1 MPAARFL
8 ASRLAEDRPDSTL
21 APHADVLHPPP
32 GAHALQLH
40 ERETFLGD
48 VLARYVGA
56 GLGAGD
62 ASVVIATP
70 AHRACLVEILQGRS
84 FDVPLL
90 CAQGRLV
97 LLDAQ
102 ATLDLLL
109 LGGTFDRERCV
120 ATLSPILAAAKRAA
134 QPCGS
139 VRAFGEMMM
148 LLRMD
153 GREQVALALEQ
164 TWEHL
169 ARELG
174 FSILCAYPA
183 DAFQRHEDEA
193 FFLEVARAHS
203 GVFPSESYAMR
214 GGIAQRLRSI
224 AHLQQRAGAMETEL
238 ERRREIE
245 SRLQERND
253 TLRALVAAA
262 PLPIVV
268 IDLDTTVR
276 LWNPAAERLFGWSA
290 AEAMGGLLPIVPAE
304 RLDECSCVRDA
315 VGRGE
320 SVHGIETV
328 RLRRDGTAV
337 DVAISAAPLADASGT
352 VQRLVLL
359 FEDRTERN
367 AAERDRQRLLD
378 TERTAREQAERATR
392 SRDEFLAMLGHE
404 LRNPLSAVR
413 SAISVASLD
422 GERRHRALEI
432 ATRQSET
439 LRRLVDD
446 LLDAARITRGKV
458 TLKKRPVPFATLV
471 ARAVDATRPLV
482 AERGQVL
489 FVSPPPT
496 DALVE
501 ADELRFE
508 QVLTNVISNATRYT
522 EPGGRIEVVATIE
535 GADAVCR
542 VRDDGIGIAH
552 ESQATIFDLFVQA
565 GRGLDRVQGGLG
577 IGLTLARTLIELHG
591 GSIALHSDG
600 IGKGAEF
607 TLRLPLVTQPSA
619 ADRPEECAAADA
631 TAGARVLLVEDNP
644 DTADSMVLL
653 LEMLGHRVDLAPDGA
668 SALALACTRLP
679 EVMLVDIG
687 LPDIDGY
694 EVARRVRANASLASV
709 LLVALTGYGQR
720 EDRERAFA
728 AGFDHHFVKPVD
740 PDELNAFLVHCRGAR
755 EAGTTA
761 PATAAWPESR
771 GASAPR

>member
-8 ASRLAEDRPDSTL
+8 AARLAEDRQDSAL

-32 GAHALQLH
+32 GAHALQLF
-40 ERETFLGD
+40 ERETFLAD

-62 ASVVIATP
+62 AAVVIATP
-70 AHRACLVEILQGRS
+70 AHRASLAEVLQQRS
-84 FDVPLL
+84 FDVPALR
-90 CAQGRLV
+90 AQGRLV

-102 ATLDLLL
+102 GTLDLLL
-109 LGGTFDRERCV
+109 HDDAFERERFV
-120 ATLSPILAAAKRAA
+120 ATLSPLLAAAKRSV

-139 VRAFGEMMM
+139 VRAFGEMVL
-148 LLRMD
+148 LLRAT
-153 GREQVALALEQ
+153 GRPQTALALEQ
-164 TWEHL
+164 AWELL

-174 FSILCAYPA
+174 FSILCAYPSE
-183 DAFQRHEDEA
+183 AFHRHEDEA
-193 FFLEVARAHS
+193 IFLEVARAHS

-214 GGIAQRLRSI
+214 GGVAERLRSI

-268 IDLDTTVR
+268 TDLDTTVR
-276 LWNPAAERLFGWSA
+276 LWNPAAERLFGWPSA
-290 AEAMGGLLPIVPAE
+290 EVMGKPLPIVPIE
-304 RLDECSCVRDA
+304 RRGECSAVRER

-320 SVHGIETV
+320 SVRAVETV
-328 RLRRDGTAV
+328 RLRRDGSVV
-337 DVAISAAPLADASGT
+337 DVAVSAAPLADAEGN

-367 AAERDRQRLLD
+367 LAERDRQRVFD
-378 TERTAREQAERATR
+378 TERAAREQAERATR
-392 SRDEFLAMLGHE
+392 ARDEFLAMLGHE

-413 SAISVASLD
+413 SAISVARLD
-422 GERRHRALEI
+422 GERRERALEI

-458 TLKKRPVPFATLV
+458 TLKKRPVPFSALV
-471 ARAVDATRPLV
+471 TRAVDATRPLV
-482 AERGQVL
+482 AERGHKLAVALPPAEVL
-489 FVSPPPT
+489 V
-496 DALVE
+496 DV
-501 ADELRFE
+501 DEIRFE
-508 QVLTNVISNATRYT
+508 QVLTNVISNAARYT
-522 EPGGRIEVVATIE
+522 DPGGRIEIVASID

-542 VRDDGIGIAH
+542 VRDDGIGIAPD
-552 ESQATIFDLFVQA
+552 SQATIFDLFVQA

-600 IGKGAEF
+600 IGKGSEF
-607 TLRLPLVTQPSA
+607 ILRLPLPAQPDA
-619 ADRPEECAAADA
+619 GDRPDERATADA
-631 TAGARVLLVEDNP
+631 ATGARVLLVEDNP

-668 SALALACTRLP
+668 SALALAAARIP

-694 EVARRVRANASLASV
+694 EVARRVRANAALASV
-709 LLVALTGYGQR
+709 VLVALTGYGQR

-740 PDELNAFLVHCRGAR
+740 PDELNAFLVRCRSAR
-755 EAGTTA
+755 DAAATDAA
-761 PATAAWPESR
+761 PAVSPLAP
-771 GASAPR
+771 AS

>member
-8 ASRLAEDRPDSTL
+8 ASRLAEDRPDSAL

-32 GAHALQLH
+32 GAHALQMY
-40 ERETFLGD
+40 EREAFLDD

-62 ASVVIATP
+62 AAVVIATP
-70 AHRACLVEILQGRS
+70 ARRAALAEVLHRRS
-84 FDVPLL
+84 FDVPAL

-97 LLDAQ
+97 LLDAR

-109 LGGTFDRERCV
+109 LGGTLDDERFV
-120 ATLSPILAAAKRAA
+120 ATLSPVLGAARRAV
-134 QPCGS
+134 QPGGS
-139 VRAFGEMMM
+139 VRAFGEMVL
-148 LLRMD
+148 LLRAA
-153 GREQVALALEQ
+153 GRDDVALALEQ
-164 TWEHL
+164 AWERL
-169 ARELG
+169 ARDLG
-174 FSILCAYPA
+174 FSILCACPL
-183 DAFQRHEDEA
+183 DAFHRNEDEA
-193 FFLEVARAHS
+193 MFLEVARAHS

-214 GGIAQRLRSI
+214 GGIAERLRSI
-224 AHLQQRAGAMETEL
+224 AHLQQRAGALETEL
-238 ERRREIE
+238 ERRHEIE
-245 SRLQERND
+245 AHLQERND

-290 AEAMGGLLPIVPAE
+290 TEVTGAPLPIVPPE
-304 RLDECSCVRDA
+304 RCHECAVLREA

-320 SVHGIETV
+320 SFHDVETV

-337 DVAISAAPLADASGT
+337 DVAISAAPLADADGN

-367 AAERDRQRLLD
+367 LAERDRQRLFD
-378 TERTAREQAERATR
+378 TERAAREQAERATR
-392 SRDEFLAMLGHE
+392 ARDEFLAMLGHE

-413 SAISVASLD
+413 SAIAVARLD
-422 GERRHRALEI
+422 GERRERALEI

-446 LLDAARITRGKV
+446 LLDAARITRGKI
-458 TLKKRPVPFATLV
+458 TLKKRPVPFAALV
-471 ARAVDATRPLV
+471 ARAVEATRPLV
-482 AERGQVL
+482 AERGHAL
-489 FVSPPPT
+489 LLAPPPA

-501 ADELRFE
+501 VDEIRFE
-508 QVLTNVISNATRYT
+508 QVLTNVISNAARYT
-522 EPGGRIEVVATIE
+522 DPGGRIELIASVD

-542 VRDDGIGIAH
+542 VRDDGIGIPP
-552 ESQATIFDLFVQA
+552 ESQATIFDLFEQA

-607 TLRLPLVTQPSA
+607 TLRLPLLAQAAA
-619 ADRPEECAAADA
+619 ADRPAERAAADA
-631 TAGARVLLVEDNP
+631 PAGTRVLLVEDNP

-653 LEMLGHRVDLAPDGA
+653 LEMLGHRVDLAPDGT
-668 SALALACTRLP
+668 SALALVTARVP

-694 EVARRVRANASLASV
+694 EVARRVRADASLSPV

-740 PDELNAFLVHCRGAR
+740 PDELNAFLIRCRGAR
-755 EAGTTA
+755 DAAAPVVAG
-761 PATAAWPESR
+761 AAWPESR
-771 GASAPR
+771 GTSATR

>member
-8 ASRLAEDRPDSTL
+8 AARLAEDRQDSAL

-32 GAHALQLH
+32 GAHALQLF
-40 ERETFLGD
+40 ERETFLAD

-62 ASVVIATP
+62 AAVVIATP
-70 AHRACLVEILQGRS
+70 AHRASLAEVLQQRS
-84 FDVPLL
+84 FDVPALR
-90 CAQGRLV
+90 AQGRLV

-102 ATLDLLL
+102 GTLDLLL
-109 LGGTFDRERCV
+109 HDDAFERERFV
-120 ATLSPILAAAKRAA
+120 ATLSPLLAAAKRSV

-139 VRAFGEMMM
+139 VRAFGEMVL
-148 LLRMD
+148 LLRAT
-153 GREQVALALEQ
+153 GRPQTALALEQ
-164 TWEHL
+164 AWELL

-174 FSILCAYPA
+174 FSILCAYPSE
-183 DAFQRHEDEA
+183 AFHRHEDEA
-193 FFLEVARAHS
+193 IFLEVARAHS

-214 GGIAQRLRSI
+214 GGVAERLRSI

-268 IDLDTTVR
+268 TDLDTTVR
-276 LWNPAAERLFGWSA
+276 LWNPAAERLFGWPA
-290 AEAMGGLLPIVPAE
+290 AEVTGKLLPIVPTE
-304 RLDECSCVRDA
+304 RRGECSAMRDA

-320 SVHGIETV
+320 SVRAVETV
-328 RLRRDGTAV
+328 RLRRDGSAV
-337 DVAISAAPLADASGT
+337 DVAVSAAPLADAEGN

-367 AAERDRQRLLD
+367 LAERDRQRVFD
-378 TERTAREQAERATR
+378 TERAAREQAERATR
-392 SRDEFLAMLGHE
+392 ARDEFLAMLGHE

-413 SAISVASLD
+413 SAISVARLD
-422 GERRHRALEI
+422 GERRERALEI

-458 TLKKRPVPFATLV
+458 TLKKRPVPFSALV
-471 ARAVDATRPLV
+471 TRAVDATRPLV
-482 AERGQVL
+482 AERGHKLAVALPPAEVL
-489 FVSPPPT
+489 V
-496 DALVE
+496 DV
-501 ADELRFE
+501 DEIRFE
-508 QVLTNVISNATRYT
+508 QVLTNVISNAARYT
-522 EPGGRIEVVATIE
+522 DPGGRIEIVASID

-542 VRDDGIGIAH
+542 VRDDGIGIAP

-600 IGKGAEF
+600 IGKGSEF
-607 TLRLPLVTQPSA
+607 ILRLPLPAQPDA
-619 ADRPEECAAADA
+619 GDRPDERATADA
-631 TAGARVLLVEDNP
+631 ATGARVLLVEDNP

-668 SALALACTRLP
+668 SALALAAARIP
-679 EVMLVDIG
+679 QVMLVDIG

-694 EVARRVRANASLASV
+694 EVARRVRANAALASV
-709 LLVALTGYGQR
+709 VLVALTGYGQR

-740 PDELNAFLVHCRGAR
+740 PDELNAFLVRCRSAR
-755 EAGTTA
+755 DAAATDAA
-761 PATAAWPESR
+761 PAVSPLAP
-771 GASAPR
+771 AS

>member
-8 ASRLAEDRPDSTL
+8 ATRLVEDRTDSPL

-32 GAHALQLH
+32 GAHAVQMYD
-40 ERETFLGD
+40 RDPFLID
-48 VLARYVGA
+48 LVARYVGA

-62 ASVVIATP
+62 AAVVFATP
-70 AHRACLVEILQGRS
+70 AHRASLIEILEMHS
-84 FDVPLL
+84 FDVPAL
-90 CAQGRLV
+90 CARGRLV

-109 LGGTFDRERCV
+109 LGGGLDPERFA
-120 ATLSPILAAAKRAA
+120 ATLSPALAAAKRAA
-134 QPCGS
+134 LPRGS
-139 VRAFGEMMM
+139 VRAYGEVIM
-148 LLRMD
+148 LLHAQGCHD
-153 GREQVALALEQ
+153 AALALEHAW
-164 TWEHL
+164 TRL
-169 ARELG
+169 ARDLG
-174 FSILCAYPA
+174 FSVLCAYPL
-183 DAFQRHEDEA
+183 DAFHRHEDEA
-193 FFLEVARAHS
+193 VFLEVARAHS
-203 GVFPSESYAMR
+203 GVFPAESYAMR
-214 GGIAQRLRSI
+214 GGIAERLRSI

-245 SRLQERND
+245 ARLQERND
-253 TLRALVAAA
+253 TLRALVEAT

-268 IDLDTTVR
+268 TELDATVR

-290 AEAMGGLLPIVPAE
+290 DEVAGRPIPIVPDD
-304 RLDECSCVRDA
+304 RRDECSRVRAA
-315 VGRGE
+315 VGRGD
-320 SVHGIETV
+320 SVHGIESV
-328 RLRRDGTAV
+328 RLRRDGTPI
-337 DVAISAAPLADASGT
+337 DVAISAAPLGDAGGN

-367 AAERDRQRLLD
+367 LAERDRQRLLD
-378 TERTAREQAERATR
+378 TERAAREQAERATR

-413 SAISVASLD
+413 SAISVARLD
-422 GERRHRALEI
+422 GERRERALEI
-432 ATRQSET
+432 ASRQSET

-458 TLKKRPVPFATLV
+458 TLKKRPVSFASLI

-482 AERGQVL
+482 AERGHAL
-489 FVSPPPT
+489 LVSPPPA
-496 DALVE
+496 DATVE
-501 ADELRFE
+501 VDEIRFE

-522 EPGGRIEVVATIE
+522 DPGGRIEVVATVE
-535 GADAVCR
+535 SGDAVCR

-607 TLRLPLVTQPSA
+607 TLRLPLLTQPDA
-619 ADRPEECAAADA
+619 ADSPGERAAAD
-631 TAGARVLLVEDNP
+631 TAIGARVLLVEDNP

-668 SALALACTRLP
+668 SALALAVARVP
-679 EVMLVDIG
+679 QVMLVDIG

-694 EVARRVRANASLASV
+694 EVARRVRADATLGSV
-709 LLVALTGYGQR
+709 VLVALTGYGQR

-740 PDELNAFLVHCRGAR
+740 PDELNAFLVRCHGAGDAAPGTSGTWPDFRGTSA
-755 EAGTTA
+755 
-761 PATAAWPESR
+761 SR
-771 GASAPR
+771 

>member
-8 ASRLAEDRPDSTL
+8 AARLAEDRPDSAL

-32 GAHALQLH
+32 GAHALQLF
-40 ERETFLGD
+40 ERETFLAD
-48 VLARYVGA
+48 VIARYVGA

-62 ASVVIATP
+62 AAVVIATP
-70 AHRACLVEILQGRS
+70 ANRASLAEALQQRS
-84 FDVPLL
+84 FDVPTLR
-90 CAQGRLV
+90 AQGRLI

-102 ATLDLLL
+102 GTLDLLL
-109 LGGTFDRERCV
+109 HDGAFERERFV
-120 ATLSPILAAAKRAA
+120 ATLSPLLAAAKRSV

-139 VRAFGEMMM
+139 VRAFGEMVL
-148 LLRMD
+148 LLRAT
-153 GREQVALALEQ
+153 GRPQTALALEQ
-164 TWEHL
+164 AWELL

-174 FSILCAYPA
+174 FSILCAYPSE
-183 DAFQRHEDEA
+183 AFHRHEDEA
-193 FFLEVARAHS
+193 IFLEVARAHS

-214 GGIAQRLRSI
+214 GGVAERLRSI

-276 LWNPAAERLFGWSA
+276 LWNPAAERLFGWPA
-290 AEAMGGLLPIVPAE
+290 AEVTGKLLPIVPTE
-304 RLDECSCVRDA
+304 RRGECSAMRDA

-320 SVHGIETV
+320 SVRAVETV
-328 RLRRDGTAV
+328 RLRRDGSAV
-337 DVAISAAPLADASGT
+337 DVAVSAAPLADAEGN

-367 AAERDRQRLLD
+367 LAERDRQRVFD
-378 TERTAREQAERATR
+378 TERAAREQAERATR
-392 SRDEFLAMLGHE
+392 ARDEFLAMLGHE

-413 SAISVASLD
+413 SAISVARLD
-422 GERRHRALEI
+422 GERRERALEI

-458 TLKKRPVPFATLV
+458 TLKKRPVPFSALV

-482 AERGQVL
+482 AERGHTLAVA
-489 FVSPPPT
+489 PPPA
-496 DALVE
+496 DALVDV
-501 ADELRFE
+501 DEIRFE
-508 QVLTNVISNATRYT
+508 QVLTNVISNAARYT
-522 EPGGRIEVVATIE
+522 DPGGRIEIVASID

-542 VRDDGIGIAH
+542 VRDDGIGIAA

-600 IGKGAEF
+600 IGKGSEF
-607 TLRLPLVTQPSA
+607 TLRLPLLTQPD
-619 ADRPEECAAADA
+619 ADRPEERAAADA
-631 TAGARVLLVEDNP
+631 ATGARVLLVEDNP

-668 SALALACTRLP
+668 SALALAAARIP

-694 EVARRVRANASLASV
+694 EVARRVRANDALAPV
-709 LLVALTGYGQR
+709 VLVALTGYGQR

-740 PDELNAFLVHCRGAR
+740 PDELNAFLVRCRSAR
-755 EAGTTA
+755 D
-761 PATAAWPESR
+761 AAAR
-771 GASAPR
+771 DAASAVSPHASAR